1 MDMLKLYVVN
11 RAKEAS
17 TWRGVVMLLTAV
29 GLKITPEMADAII
42 SVGIAVAGL
51 VGMLSSVSPVLLLPL
66 LWWRTGQ
73 RPAWGAWVGAAMAVV
88 GCALILA

>member
-1 MDMLKLYVVN
+1 MGMLKLYVVN

-17 TWRGVVMLLTAV
+17 TWRGVIMLLTAV

-51 VGMLSSVSPVLLLPL
+51 IGMLLPDSK
-66 LWWRTGQ
+66 
-73 RPAWGAWVGAAMAVV
+73 
-88 GCALILA
+88 

>member
-1 MDMLKLYVVN
+1 MDVLKLYVVN

-17 TWRGVVMLLTAV
+17 TWRGVIMLLTAV

-51 VGMLSSVSPVLLLPL
+51 VGMLLPDSK
-66 LWWRTGQ
+66 
-73 RPAWGAWVGAAMAVV
+73 
-88 GCALILA
+88 

>member
-17 TWRGVVMLLTAV
+17 TWRGVIMLLTAV
-29 GLKITPEMADAII
+29 GMKITPEMADAII

-51 VGMLSSVSPVLLLPL
+51 VGMLLPDSK
-66 LWWRTGQ
+66 
-73 RPAWGAWVGAAMAVV
+73 
-88 GCALILA
+88 

>member
-17 TWRGVVMLLTAV
+17 TWRGVIMLLTAV
-29 GLKITPEMADAII
+29 GLNISPEMADAII

-51 VGMLSSVSPVLLLPL
+51 VGMLLPDSK
-66 LWWRTGQ
+66 
-73 RPAWGAWVGAAMAVV
+73 
-88 GCALILA
+88 

>member
-17 TWRGVVMLLTAV
+17 TWRGVIMLLTAV

-42 SVGIAVAGL
+42 SVGIAVAGA
-51 VGMLSSVSPVLLLPL
+51 VGVLFPDSK
-66 LWWRTGQ
+66 
-73 RPAWGAWVGAAMAVV
+73 
-88 GCALILA
+88 

>member
-17 TWRGVVMLLTAV
+17 TWRGIIMLLTAV

-51 VGMLSSVSPVLLLPL
+51 VGMLLPDSK
-66 LWWRTGQ
+66 
-73 RPAWGAWVGAAMAVV
+73 
-88 GCALILA
+88 

>member
-17 TWRGVVMLLTAV
+17 TWRGVIMLLTAV

-42 SVGIAVAGL
+42 SVGIAVAGA
-51 VGMLSSVSPVLLLPL
+51 VGMLLPDSK
-66 LWWRTGQ
+66 
-73 RPAWGAWVGAAMAVV
+73 
-88 GCALILA
+88 

>member
-11 RAKEAS
+11 RAKDAS

-51 VGMLSSVSPVLLLPL
+51 VGILLPDSK
-66 LWWRTGQ
+66 
-73 RPAWGAWVGAAMAVV
+73 
-88 GCALILA
+88 

>member
-17 TWRGVVMLLTAV
+17 TWRGVIMLLTAV

-51 VGMLSSVSPVLLLPL
+51 IGMLLPDSK
-66 LWWRTGQ
+66 
-73 RPAWGAWVGAAMAVV
+73 
-88 GCALILA
+88 

>member
-51 VGMLSSVSPVLLLPL
+51 VGMLLPDSK
-66 LWWRTGQ
+66 
-73 RPAWGAWVGAAMAVV
+73 
-88 GCALILA
+88 

>member
-17 TWRGVVMLLTAV
+17 TWRGVIMLLTAV

-51 VGMLSSVSPVLLLPL
+51 MGMLLPDSK
-66 LWWRTGQ
+66 
-73 RPAWGAWVGAAMAVV
+73 
-88 GCALILA
+88 

>member
-17 TWRGVVMLLTAV
+17 TWRGVIMLLTAV

-51 VGMLSSVSPVLLLPL
+51 VGMLLPDSK
-66 LWWRTGQ
+66 
-73 RPAWGAWVGAAMAVV
+73 
-88 GCALILA
+88 

>member
-51 VGMLSSVSPVLLLPL
+51 VGILLPDSK
-66 LWWRTGQ
+66 
-73 RPAWGAWVGAAMAVV
+73 
-88 GCALILA
+88 

>member
-17 TWRGVVMLLTAV
+17 TWRGVIMLLTAV
-29 GLKITPEMADAII
+29 GLKITPEMTDAII

-51 VGMLSSVSPVLLLPL
+51 LGMLLPDSK
-66 LWWRTGQ
+66 
-73 RPAWGAWVGAAMAVV
+73 
-88 GCALILA
+88 

>member
-1 MDMLKLYVVN
+1 MLKLYVVN

-51 VGMLSSVSPVLLLPL
+51 VGILLPDSK
-66 LWWRTGQ
+66 
-73 RPAWGAWVGAAMAVV
+73 
-88 GCALILA
+88 

>member
-51 VGMLSSVSPVLLLPL
+51 IGMLLPDSK
-66 LWWRTGQ
+66 
-73 RPAWGAWVGAAMAVV
+73 
-88 GCALILA
+88 

>member
-17 TWRGVVMLLTAV
+17 TWRGVIMLLTAV
-29 GLKITPEMADAII
+29 GLNISPEMADAII

-51 VGMLSSVSPVLLLPL
+51 VGILLPDSK
-66 LWWRTGQ
+66 
-73 RPAWGAWVGAAMAVV
+73 
-88 GCALILA
+88 

>member
-1 MDMLKLYVVN
+1 MLKLYVVN

-17 TWRGVVMLLTAV
+17 TWRGAIMLLTAV

-51 VGMLSSVSPVLLLPL
+51 VGMLLPDSK
-66 LWWRTGQ
+66 
-73 RPAWGAWVGAAMAVV
+73 
-88 GCALILA
+88 